1 MSVLGGLSASNIF
14 NAAQKSFQAKAQAA
28 WKGLATSASAQG
40 GGTAAQSATNGL
52 AAFVSPETREK
63 LLSMQQQAETLK
75 QRLSAGGESS
85 KEAAAR
91 KATEAKE
98 KLKMLKMQAQLAA
111 ASGDKKAAARIA
123 KEAAQLAKELGQAAR
138 DYGADSGGTSTA
150 TVGKAEASAATAA
163 NPAAAATVPAAG
175 SGDQAAA
182 DAQAVAQQAANTA
195 AGAGDTPA
203 EAGED
208 GSNPQ
213 EGEGTGAEQTAAA
226 GTEAEADKAEA
237 EAKAETKAEKGD
249 EADGKNSSD
258 VWNERRAAM
267 AQDFAARR
275 EQSDFANGVRETMTQ
290 LRSIVDQMKNLARKD
305 DAPGTKAQMEEV
317 ERDMAEGEQAL
328 AEVTAAAPSPFGQT
342 AAAFTPP
349 PGSLVQ
355 LTV

>member
-14 NAAQKSFQAKAQAA
+14 NAAQKNFQAKAQAA
-28 WKGLATSASAQG
+28 WKGLATPTSTQG
-40 GGTAAQSATNGL
+40 GGTAAQSAMNGL
-52 AAFVSPETREK
+52 AAIVDPETREK
-63 LLSMQQQAETLK
+63 LLSLRQQADTLK

-85 KEAAAR
+85 KETAAR
-91 KATEAKE
+91 KAIEAKE

-123 KEAAQLAKELGQAAR
+123 KEAAQLGKELGQAAR

-150 TVGKAEASAATAA
+150 TTGKAGTETAAIPAEASASSGSG
-163 NPAAAATVPAAG
+163 NAAAAE
-175 SGDQAAA
+175 
-182 DAQAVAQQAANTA
+182 AQAVAQQAAATA
-195 AGAGDTPA
+195 SGGGGSP
-203 EAGED
+203 AGE
-208 GSNPQ
+208 GESGPGTEGQ
-213 EGEGTGAEQTAAA
+213 EGAEQTAAA
-226 GTEAEADKAEA
+226 TATDEGSESGEATAQE
-237 EAKAETKAEKGD
+237 GD
-249 EADGKNSSD
+249 EATAKNPAD
-258 VWNERRAAM
+258 AWNERRAAM

-290 LRSIVDQMKNLARKD
+290 LRTIVDQMKHLAQKD

-328 AEVTAAAPSPFGQT
+328 AEATSTAPSPFGQT